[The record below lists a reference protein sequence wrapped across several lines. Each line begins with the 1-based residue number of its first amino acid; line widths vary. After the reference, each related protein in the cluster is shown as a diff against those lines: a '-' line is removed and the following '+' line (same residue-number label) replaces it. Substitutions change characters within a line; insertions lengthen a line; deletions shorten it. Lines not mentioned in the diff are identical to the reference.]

1 MRHESRQYEL
11 NLYDISLQTH
21 QQERTLFR
29 CKEEVP
35 FSKITLARLAGEA
48 AHENYHFYMTCS
60 IILGNRR

>member
-11 NLYDISLQTH
+11 NLYDISLQTR

-29 CKEEVP
+29 HEKEVP
-35 FSKITLARLAGEA
+35 FSEITLVRLAGEA
-48 AHENYHFYMTCS
+48 AHKNYHFYVTCS